1 MEEKINKIY
10 KLIQSMESDDETLP
24 ILEKAM
30 NYFCSNWDKCEGFK
44 KAILLTLDDQTQNH
58 IEDLTHEELDKLLE
72 ILK

>member
-10 KLIQSMESDDETLP
+10 KLIQSMEIDDETLP

-30 NYFCSNWDKCEGFK
+30 NSFCSNWDKCEGFK

>member
-30 NYFCSNWDKCEGFK
+30 NYFCSNYDICEGFK